1 MEILILTNSFDGT
14 ADIISKILIKKK
26 IKFLRWNIDLWDD
39 YEIIFNESNFQI
51 TDPLNTTVSSKNL
64 IKVLWRKPFVDYID
78 IKPNRKI
85 NKIDLKFAGTEIR
98 SVLHSIMSITRDEK
112 RNFID
117 PIEEIKLPKLKQ
129 LKIAKK
135 YFKILPYEFSI
146 TKSHLNIP
154 DAIIKSL
161 GISEVGKKVLYTTK
175 VNQKNVM
182 RPYPWFFQ
190 KMINKGKDIT
200 AVYIDGEVFFYYCEF
215 KRGSDS
221 IDWRVEINQKDQ
233 SKWFL
238 LEHKSLNELKEK
250 TRSLMK
256 EFDLRYGRLDF
267 IEENDIFYFLECN
280 PNGQFGWLDDT
291 KTFYLHNKFVEAFLK
306 N

>member
-1 MEILILTNSFDGT
+1 
-14 ADIISKILIKKK
+14 
-26 IKFLRWNIDLWDD
+26 
-39 YEIIFNESNFQI
+39 
-51 TDPLNTTVSSKNL
+51 
-64 IKVLWRKPFVDYID
+64 
-78 IKPNRKI
+78 
-85 NKIDLKFAGTEIR
+85 
-98 SVLHSIMSITRDEK
+98 
-112 RNFID
+112 
-117 PIEEIKLPKLKQ
+117 
-129 LKIAKK
+129 
-135 YFKILPYEFSI
+135 
-146 TKSHLNIP
+146 
-154 DAIIKSL
+154 
-161 GISEVGKKVLYTTK
+161 
-175 VNQKNVM
+175 M

-190 KMINKGKDIT
+190 KMINKGKDVT

-250 TRSLMK
+250 TKLLMK

-291 KTFYLHNKFVEAFLK
+291 QAFNLHNKFVEAFLK